1 MGICIGM
8 VGGGELGTGVM
19 FQLGRGSILAGMLRG
34 GTDWLWVG
42 MVAPVTNIEMKLR
55 LNASAKPQ
63 DLIIC
68 ENFKCI
74 EVGSDCLQ
82 VNA

>member
-1 MGICIGM
+1 MGIWVGM

-19 FQLGRGSILAGMLRG
+19 FQLGRGGVLAGMLRG

-42 MVAPVTNIEMKLR
+42 TRAPVSNTEMQLR
-55 LNASAKPQ
+55 LNASAKLQ

-68 ENFKCI
+68 ENLKCI

>member
-1 MGICIGM
+1 MGICIGI

-19 FQLGRGSILAGMLRG
+19 FQLGRGGILAGMLRG

-42 MVAPVTNIEMKLR
+42 MVAPVTNIETQLR
-55 LNASAKPQ
+55 LNTSAKLQ

-68 ENFKCI
+68 ENLKCI